1 MRLLLAIAL
10 LGAAGQGGCTG
21 ISVQPFGF
29 MPSGE
34 RVEKVTLTN
43 DRGMQLSY
51 IDYGATLTSALVA
64 DRRGERRNIILN
76 LPDLPSYLRTTRRY
90 AAIIGR
96 YAGRIGNGSYP
107 LDGRTVQLPV
117 NARGTALHSDPNGF
131 DKRLWQRRDFADAAS
146 IGSVYTLVSAD
157 GEQGHPGRLEVSVT
171 YRLLR
176 RSDEFRIE
184 YAAVTDAPTVINLTS
199 HAYFNLAGAGST
211 GLDTHRFR
219 INAPQY
225 AVLDAKKVPTG
236 ELAPVDGT
244 PLDFRQ
250 PANAMVR
257 LKPSALLGDPAAYD
271 HALVFAKPGLV
282 GVIDETRSGRRMEVR
297 TTEPSL
303 VFNTGGGL
311 DGSEMGGE
319 GYAYQR
325 HDGFAFETQH
335 LSDSPNRPN
344 FPSTVLRPGQ
354 RFTSETA
361 FRFTSEK

>member
-43 DRGMQLSY
+43 ERGMQLSY

-76 LPDLPSYLRTTRRY
+76 LPDLPSYLRSTRRY
-90 AAIIGR
+90 AAVIGR
-96 YAGRIGNGSYP
+96 YAGRIGNGRYE
-107 LDGRTVQLPV
+107 LDGRTVKLPV
-117 NARGTALHSDPNGF
+117 NARGTALHSDPTGF
-131 DKRLWQRRDFADAAS
+131 DKRLWRRRDFADALS

-176 RSDEFRIE
+176 KRDEFRVE
-184 YAAVTDAPTVINLTS
+184 YAAVTDAPTAINLTN

-211 GLDTHRFR
+211 GLGSHLFR
-219 INAPQY
+219 IDAPQY

-236 ELAPVDGT
+236 ELALVDGT
-244 PLDFRQ
+244 PLDFRR
-250 PANAMVR
+250 PASAMAR
-257 LKPSALLGDPAAYD
+257 LQPSALLGDPAAFD
-271 HALVFAKPGLV
+271 HSLVFAKPGLV

-303 VFNTGGGL
+303 VFNTGAAF
-311 DGSEMGGE
+311 DGSETGGE

-354 RFTSETA
+354 RFSSETS
-361 FRFTSEK
+361 FRFSARK